1 MTIFEI
7 TLFGITIAPSYYGL
21 MYVIGFLYWVWY
33 LKKYSHYS
41 QTQQEW
47 LFLYTFLG
55 TVIWGRLWYV
65 LFYNLSYYI
74 NFPTDIFKVWD
85 GWMSFHGWFLWVVI
99 ALFLFSRKYKL
110 KFWSLTDTI
119 AMIIPVWLFFGRI
132 WNYINKELL
141 GFEYS
146 GPLAVN
152 TNSASYFPSP
162 LVEALW
168 EWLFVFIL
176 FYFIL
181 KKPSFSGQFASL
193 FLIIYWVVR
202 TFVELFI
209 RTPDPQI
216 WYYFGYITQWSLLS
230 LPMIVIWIYL
240 YFYLKNKNYD
250 TK

>member
-7 TLFGITIAPSYYGL
+7 TLFGITIAPSYYGM

-33 LKKYSHYS
+33 LKKFSSY
-41 QTQQEW
+41 TPAQQES
-47 LFLYTFLG
+47 LFLYVFLW
-55 TVIWGRLWYV
+55 TIIWWRVWYV
-65 LFYNLSYYI
+65 IFYNFSSYLS
-74 NFPTDIFKVWD
+74 NPLDILRVWD

-99 ALFLFSRKYKL
+99 ALILFSRRENI
-110 KFWSLTDTI
+110 KFWWLSDTI

-132 WNYINKELL
+132 GNYINKELL
-141 GFEYS
+141 WFSYNW
-146 GPLAVN
+146 PLAV
-152 TNSASYFPSP
+152 TTTTGSYFPSP
-162 LVEALW
+162 IVEALW

-181 KKPSFSGQFASL
+181 KKPKFSGQFASL

-216 WYYFGYITQWSLLS
+216 WYYFGFITQWSLLS
-230 LPMIVIWIYL
+230 FPMTIIWIYL
-240 YFYLKNKNYD
+240 YIYLKNKNYD
-250 TK
+250 AK